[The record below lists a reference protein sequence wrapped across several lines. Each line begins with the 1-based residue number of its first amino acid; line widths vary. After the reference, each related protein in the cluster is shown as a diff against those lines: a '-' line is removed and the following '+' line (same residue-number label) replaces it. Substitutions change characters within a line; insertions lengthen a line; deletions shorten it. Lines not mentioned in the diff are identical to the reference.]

1 MKFLKYMIAMFMTL
15 FMVCNITLATN
26 ADGYFPNTSDTSFT
40 PAGNG
45 TLVDDILTTDTYDK
59 QFITVVTRNGNYF
72 YIIIDRDENG
82 EENVHFLNQVDE
94 SDLMAILEENDS
106 TVSYKNCTCLEKCSI
121 GNINTACPV
130 CILQMEECLGTERID
145 ISKPE
150 TQEDT
155 TNNTGHLFW
164 LLLLLGSI
172 GCAGYI
178 LYRKQKEHKEKENFS
193 APDELYMYDE
203 DEEEAYTEALE
214 EFSNEQID
222 EE

>member
-1 MKFLKYMIAMFMTL
+1 MIAMFMTL

-72 YIIIDRDENG
+72 YIIIDRDEDG

-145 ISKPE
+145 ILKPE

-214 EFSNEQID
+214 EFSNEQND